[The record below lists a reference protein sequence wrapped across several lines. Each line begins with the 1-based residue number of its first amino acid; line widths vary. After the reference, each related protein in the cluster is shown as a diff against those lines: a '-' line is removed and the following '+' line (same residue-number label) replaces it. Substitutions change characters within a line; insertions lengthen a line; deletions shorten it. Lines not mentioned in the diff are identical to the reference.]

1 MTGHVRRVSTTRNAS
16 TFSLGCRMVCV
27 IEWFLLLALAVRT
40 YRSVNGHAVTS
51 DPMGIRISPGWTRY
65 PGRAVSPKS
74 ARNVLMDEAMAG
86 RGVADS
92 LTSIGTSFPE
102 ISTTIST
109 STPAEVLQK

>member
-1 MTGHVRRVSTTRNAS
+1 MSETGWREQMLQGSGS
-16 TFSLGCRMVCV
+16 M
-27 IEWFLLLALAVRT
+27 LLAWAVRT

-51 DPMGIRISPGWTRY
+51 DPSGSRISPGWTTY

-74 ARNVLMDEAMAG
+74 ARNVLMDEAIAG

-102 ISTTIST
+102 TSTTIST
-109 STPAEVLQK
+109 SVPVEVLQK